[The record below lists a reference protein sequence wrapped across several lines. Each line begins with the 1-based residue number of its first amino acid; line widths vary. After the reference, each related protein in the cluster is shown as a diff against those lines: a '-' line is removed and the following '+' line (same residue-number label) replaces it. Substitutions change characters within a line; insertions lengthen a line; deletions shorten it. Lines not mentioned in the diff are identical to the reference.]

1 MPSNSSTPV
10 LVQVDTQ
17 TDRVVQQV
25 LREKL
30 HTCTVISVA
39 HRLETILESDRVAVL
54 SDGKVKEFASPSDL
68 LSNSDSQFTKMV
80 GSARFENLTSTAHK
94 SPMLPNYDTDK
105 RDATSSEPCV
115 AI

>member
-1 MPSNSSTPV
+1 MPSAPPTPV

-17 TDRVVQQV
+17 TDGVVQQI

-54 SDGKVKEFASPSDL
+54 SDGKVEEFASPSDL

-80 GSARFENLTSTAHK
+80 GSARFENLATHT
-94 SPMLPNYDTDK
+94 SPMLPNYETDK
-105 RDATSSEPCV
+105 RDVTSSEPCV